1 MECLYIEMRFVPFEC
16 MCHKTQI
23 SIVQHFLLCFLP
35 ESKHRFSRIQKKNA
49 ACREEMFLMCLEAC
63 DIEPFNTRAGKQRS
77 QCRVM
82 FCALFFSASTLSSP
96 HCQPF
101 FVRISPSINSANLQ
115 GAKLLKSSTM
125 NTCRLTQEKWKF
137 KLH

>member
-1 MECLYIEMRFVPFEC
+1 LLVEESAFSKHNNRVCLYIEMRFVPFEC

-35 ESKHRFSRIQKKNA
+35 ESKHRFSHIQKKNA

-101 FVRISPSINSANLQ
+101 LCGSVQALTAR
-115 GAKLLKSSTM
+115 
-125 NTCRLTQEKWKF
+125 TCKAQNY
-137 KLH
+137 